1 MAVISRRS
9 IERPFWSVG
18 LAGILG
24 LIALCSNSQLPAEES
39 GANPSPRWWKGNL
52 HTHTFWSD
60 GNDFPDMVAAW
71 YREHDYN
78 FLALSDHNL
87 LSQGIRWDK
96 ESKLTKK
103 GGADVVSKYLAKFGP
118 AWVERRGEGAD
129 VEVRLKPLE
138 EFRCLVEERGKFLM
152 IPSEEISDKAEG
164 VPIHINAANLKEAMQ
179 PLGGATVTEAITNNL
194 RAVHDQ
200 AERAGREILA
210 HLNHPNYHYAV
221 TAHDLAHAVLEKHFE
236 IHNGHPGVNQK
247 GDHHHPSMEKVW
259 DIANTIRL
267 VELKAPPLY
276 GVATDDSHDYHGKPG
291 SSHPG
296 RGWVM
301 VRATHLTPEHIV
313 KALKA
318 GDSYS
323 STGVTLRDIRY
334 DAVSKT
340 LRVEIEPEAGA
351 TYSVQFVGSLKGR
364 GNGRHADR
372 YVEAFA
378 GGNQGARSAQAQ
390 VLRQDR
396 RSAEDRRRPD
406 GRIHAR
412 RQRTLCSGRGDVE
425 LAAGRP
431 LVGRSEAAS
440 LDATDRLEIAAGR
453 EVAETDR
460 RLNVRSC
467 RRPLSQGT

>member
-351 TYSVQFVGSLKGR
+351 TYSVQFVGSLKGVETA
-364 GNGRHADR
+364 GTPIDTSKLSPAEIKELGRHKHKYSDKIGEVLKTVAGPTAEYTLAGNEL
-372 YVEAFA
+372 YVRAVVTSSLPPVDPSWED
-378 GGNQGARSAQAQ
+378 QKQQAWTQ
-390 VLRQDR
+390 PIGWKL
-396 RSAEDRRRPD
+396 PP
-406 GRIHAR
+406 
-412 RQRTLCSGRGDVE
+412 
-425 LAAGRP
+425 AAK
-431 LVGRSEAAS
+431 
-440 LDATDRLEIAAGR
+440 
-453 EVAETDR
+453 
-460 RLNVRSC
+460 
-467 RRPLSQGT
+467 